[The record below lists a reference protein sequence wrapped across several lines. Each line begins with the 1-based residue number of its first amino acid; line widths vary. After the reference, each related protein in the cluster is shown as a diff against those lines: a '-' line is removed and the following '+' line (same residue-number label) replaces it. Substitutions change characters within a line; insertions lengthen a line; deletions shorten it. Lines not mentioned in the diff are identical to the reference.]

1 MIALAFLAA
10 ACTNG
15 KQAETLDPAFA
26 NYVKAYT
33 GGVVSDGTAIRVELA
48 SPVPMDRQTDG
59 LFSFKPALK
68 GSERW
73 LSPTVVEF
81 VPDEWKSGTVYEGS
95 FRVDK
100 VLPVKESQCKV
111 FPFRVQA
118 APRTVALD
126 LDGVTIRD
134 GARLQGTITLSV
146 PAAEEDITVTVN
158 PSAAVALSGDGT
170 VYHFETAPIDRSTS
184 ETPVTVTVKVKDFD
198 KEVSRKTYIPSAGG
212 FKVIDTRVL
221 RGDNPYVEVRFSQ
234 PLAPTASREGLIE
247 LSGAV
252 RQTIDIQDN
261 IACVYFEANPQDD
274 LALTVHQGVHSTDGQ
289 ALAEGF
295 RMNLPSTDPAPAV
308 TIPID
313 GTILPDDSKLVL
325 PFRAVNLSAVDL
337 RVIKIYED
345 NVLLFLQENSLVGYS
360 ALRRVGR
367 VVYSRQIPLADDGV
381 RDPHTW
387 NDYSVDLS
395 GLFQQEP
402 GAIYRITLS
411 FRKEYSLYGGKKAPS
426 MLPVQ
431 SGKPTDEEDAKWDI
445 QSSYW
450 WDNYMD
456 WSSMSGK
463 TGTIRRLPP
472 TIWTTTVS
480 RPSTSS
486 PRTWASSPS
495 MPTATPSGWPR
506 RT

>member
-10 ACTNG
+10 ACTSS
-15 KQAETLDPAFA
+15 KQAESLDPAFA

-48 SPVPMDRQTDG
+48 SPVPMDKQTDG

-95 FRVDK
+95 FHVDK

-118 APRTVALD
+118 APHTAALN
-126 LDGVTIRD
+126 LDGITIRD
-134 GARLQGTITLSV
+134 GARIQGTITLSV

-170 VYHFETAPIDRSTS
+170 LYHFETAPIDRSS
-184 ETPVTVTVKVKDFD
+184 SDTPVTVTVKVKDFD
-198 KEVSRKTYIPSAGG
+198 KEVSRKTYIPAAEG

-221 RGDNPYVEVRFSQ
+221 RGENPCVEVRFSQ
-234 PLAPTASREGLIE
+234 PLSPTASREGLIE
-247 LSGAV
+247 LSGVV

-261 IACVYFEANPQDD
+261 IARVYFEANPQDD
-274 LALTVHQGVHSTDGQ
+274 LALTVHQGVHSADGQ

-295 RMNLPSTDPAPAV
+295 RMDLPSTDPAPAV
-308 TIPID
+308 AIPID

-345 NVLLFLQENSLVGYS
+345 NVLLFLQENSL
-360 ALRRVGR
+360 
-367 VVYSRQIPLADDGV
+367 
-381 RDPHTW
+381 
-387 NDYSVDLS
+387 
-395 GLFQQEP
+395 
-402 GAIYRITLS
+402 
-411 FRKEYSLYGGKKAPS
+411 
-426 MLPVQ
+426 
-431 SGKPTDEEDAKWDI
+431 
-445 QSSYW
+445 
-450 WDNYMD
+450 
-456 WSSMSGK
+456 
-463 TGTIRRLPP
+463 
-472 TIWTTTVS
+472 
-480 RPSTSS
+480 
-486 PRTWASSPS
+486 
-495 MPTATPSGWPR
+495 
-506 RT
+506 